1 MTHKLVV
8 IHLSLI
14 ESKEVSLFIVTGTK
28 GHVSLSVCVTYRSKT
43 RCYPKKRRYK
53 SAPISNNNIIPS
65 TMQKL
70 LLLLVFVTISTGC
83 LISFEKQSSGCGC
96 GRLKL
101 LMLYFNLQVVPRLD
115 LAVPRL
121 DLAAPL
127 PLPRVAVADVGAR
140 RGRPSSATPMRIN
153 VTVMSWRS
161 CWRRTWREALW
172 SLWCPLKKPPRSIPT
187 S

>member
-8 IHLSLI
+8 IHPSLI
-14 ESKEVSLFIVTGTK
+14 EAKEVSLFIVTGTK

-83 LISFEKQSSGCGC
+83 LISFEKKSSGCGC

-101 LMLYFNLQVVPRLD
+101 LMLYFNLQVVPH
-115 LAVPRL
+115 L
-121 DLAAPL
+121 DLAA

-140 RGRPSSATPMRIN
+140 RGRPSSVTPMRIN